1 MYDVWTYSMCQYD
14 FYAKFCYFQEIV
26 PYVAEVFYSYMKPE
40 TDNEE
45 FASGRWK
52 SLHQMHEVFKNK
64 SSVE

>member
-1 MYDVWTYSMCQYD
+1 MCQYD

-45 FASGRWK
+45 FASGR
-52 SLHQMHEVFKNK
+52 
-64 SSVE
+64 